1 MKKNIMIVTF
11 QNAYNHGAM
20 LQCFALQEKIKS
32 FSNDVK
38 VLNYDNKIISNI
50 YKIFYVNQSNSFA
63 VRYIKALIHGIVFY
77 GQISRRNKKF
87 RNFIHN
93 NLNIT
98 ESMSADEIK
107 RYDYSNYD
115 LFIVGSDQVWNTDL
129 FNGFDDI
136 YFLSFSEKIKK
147 ASYAASIGKT
157 YIDERYQDQ
166 ISNALRDFKSISLR
180 EESGKKAISKL
191 TNKELTVDLDP
202 TLLLKSDDWD
212 KLISPKKIVDD
223 KYILVYMPNQE
234 VIKIADY
241 ISNKEKIK
249 IIDVDKKKNFKG
261 EINMFDS
268 DPLEFVN
275 LVKNAEYIIT
285 SSFHATVFSIIYNK
299 KFWVVPP
306 KKISSRIDDLL
317 SKLKLNDRVLKD
329 FNDYLDKEKCNNEID
344 YKSTNMLLDKER
356 RKSID
361 SLKNII
367 D

>member
-32 FSNDVK
+32 FENDVK

-50 YKIFYVNQSNSFA
+50 YKIFYVNQNNSFA
-63 VRYIKALIHGIVFY
+63 VKYIKAFIHGIVFFN
-77 GQISRRNKKF
+77 QIRRRNKKF
-87 RNFIHN
+87 RDFIYN
-93 NLNIT
+93 NINTTKL
-98 ESMSADEIK
+98 MSANDIK
-107 RYDYSNYD
+107 SNKYSNYD
-115 LFIVGSDQVWNTDL
+115 MLIVGSDQVWNTDL
-129 FNGFDDI
+129 LNGFDDI
-136 YFLSFSEKIKK
+136 YFLSFGDNIEK

-157 YIDERYQDQ
+157 YIDENYQEQ
-166 ISNALRDFKSISLR
+166 ISHALSDFKSISLR

-202 TLLLKSDDWD
+202 TLLLERNEWD
-212 KLISPKKIVDD
+212 KYIPQEKIVDD

-241 ISNKEKIK
+241 ISKKENIK
-249 IIDVDKKKNFKG
+249 IVDVDKKKNFKN

-285 SSFHATVFSIIYNK
+285 SSFHATVFSVIYNK

-317 SKLKLNDRVLKD
+317 SKLKLSNRVLKD
-329 FNDYLDKEKCNNEID
+329 YNDYLSKEKCNNID
-344 YKSTNMLLDKER
+344 YKSTNMLLNKER
-356 RKSID
+356 EKSID
-361 SLKNII
+361 NLKSII